1 MGAEL
6 AKATDPGPSA
16 AGSGLARVFS
26 MSRLPRR
33 SFLALAAAAGLAA
46 IGAGVAFREYTRNEL
61 TVVNRS
67 GRTIVSLQVSLPWE
81 TLRFEPIAAGASVS
95 RSFRIVSDASFLIEG
110 ELADGTRLR
119 ADEGYVTNSQYGE
132 GVRIEVGP
140 GGTLSFR
147 QGRRGA

>member
-1 MGAEL
+1 
-6 AKATDPGPSA
+6 
-16 AGSGLARVFS
+16 

-61 TVVNRS
+61 TVINRS
-67 GRTIVSLQVSLPWE
+67 GQTIVSLQVSLQVSLPWE
-81 TLRFEPIAAGASVS
+81 TLRFGPIAAGGTVS
-95 RSFRIVSDASFLIEG
+95 RSFRIKSDAHFAIEG

-147 QGRRGA
+147 QGRRRG

>member
-1 MGAEL
+1 MA
-6 AKATDPGPSA
+6 
-16 AGSGLARVFS
+16 
-26 MSRLPRR
+26 RLPRR
-33 SFLALAAAAGLAA
+33 SFLALATAAGLAA
-46 IGAGVAFREYTRNEL
+46 IGVGVAFREHTRNEL

-67 GRTIVSLQVSLPWE
+67 GRTIVSLQVSLPLE
-81 TLRFEPIAAGASVS
+81 TLRFGPIAAGETVS
-95 RSFRIVSDASFLIEG
+95 RSFRIESDAHFAIEG
-110 ELADGTRLR
+110 QLADGTRLR